1 MQLVGRAVKH
11 NAFGNGIVTDFSGNI
26 ITICFSQGDKKFI
39 YPDAFAH
46 FLTLKDKSM
55 QNEIH
60 TILNKRVQEANNQKQ
75 KMQEEQERVNRL
87 RNLKITPNSQAAFNL
102 DSTEI
107 DAIFL
112 SKSAFTGRYLSGHSK
127 GEPRIPNRLKP
138 NSACLLTECPDGT
151 EEKNRRIVGAFM
163 VRDDFFGARCK
174 DGLVKS
180 HDQFIIRLN
189 LKNQLLFWDYF
200 DQNDSLPRW
209 GNTVFKYF
217 SNTTMQQM
225 LQDMKKAMSGSK
237 NEPLLNEF
245 YDYFCEANRLPK
257 VESNH

>member
-1 MQLVGRAVKH
+1 
-11 NAFGNGIVTDFSGNI
+11 
-26 ITICFSQGDKKFI
+26 
-39 YPDAFAH
+39 
-46 FLTLKDKSM
+46 
-55 QNEIH
+55 
-60 TILNKRVQEANNQKQ
+60 
-75 KMQEEQERVNRL
+75 
-87 RNLKITPNSQAAFNL
+87 
-102 DSTEI
+102 
-107 DAIFL
+107 
-112 SKSAFTGRYLSGHSK
+112 
-127 GEPRIPNRLKP
+127 
-138 NSACLLTECPDGT
+138 
-151 EEKNRRIVGAFM
+151 M

-245 YDYFCEANRLPK
+245 YDYFCEVNRLPK